1 MAVLEKIRVK
11 MGAFITIIIGIALL
25 SFIVDADTL
34 QSAVSMFSSKYDV
47 GEMKGESISYKD
59 YQKKI
64 DYFTQIHQ
72 MATGSTS
79 LDEQTQEMVN
89 QGAWQDIM
97 TEKVLL
103 PAIKDAGLDVGD
115 EELFDLSQGNQI
127 SPVLTREQA
136 FLGADGRFDKNKLAE
151 FIRAIPTDESGKL
164 GTYWNYLE
172 NTMKNDQMF
181 SKYVSLL
188 AKSSVMNPVELKRS
202 IDENNITSD
211 VSFIIQPYGYEID
224 TTIAVSKQE
233 IREYYNKNKRN
244 FEQKAS
250 RDIEYVVFEVVPSQE
265 DINLSRQDIDKVYEE
280 FATSANLKSFLAK
293 NSEKQLNPYFFKKGE
308 LSSISPILD
317 SFAFGSSPAAVLP
330 VFQEGNTF
338 RAARINSVKNIPDSV
353 FVQHILLDGRDK
365 TVAQA
370 TADSLIKVLDGGAN
384 FMEVAMANSLDKNP
398 NTIPGELG
406 WMTQNYM
413 IPGFD
418 TCFTATTGKLFKLE
432 SQYGLHI
439 IKIREKTAPVKK
451 VQLAILEKSAVASKE
466 TFQKYY
472 SQANDLASKS
482 AGKVE
487 NFNKLIKEMNL
498 VSIPAM
504 GIAEGAKTVATYK
517 NAREISK
524 WTFSAKRGE
533 VSQIISIDN
542 KYFFVATVT
551 AIREEGIPSLE
562 AMEKSITN
570 ILKREKSNELMLAKV
585 KEMVKGINN
594 LDEMATKLGT
604 TVSKQS
610 GISFGSMGSQSF
622 DPGFVGSVAGAKEN
636 TISGPVKGNIG
647 VYIFNVDARQTGAF
661 FTENDA
667 KAKAAQV
674 FTYQLQLLQGV
685 FEKGGDVQDH
695 RARFF

>member
-97 TEKVLL
+97 TEIVLL
-103 PAIKDAGLDVGD
+103 PAIKDAGLDVGE
-115 EELFDLSQGNQI
+115 EELFDLSQGSQI

-136 FLGADGRFDKNKLAE
+136 FLGPDGQFDKNKLAE

-172 NTMKNDQMF
+172 KTMKNDQMF

-188 AKSSVMNPVELKRS
+188 AKSSVMNPVELIRS

-211 VSFIIQPYGYEID
+211 VSFIMQPYGYEID
-224 TTIAVSKQE
+224 TTIVVSKQE
-233 IREYYNKNKRN
+233 VREYYNKNKRN

-265 DINLSRQDIDKVYEE
+265 DINLSRQDIDKTYDE
-280 FATSANLKSFLAK
+280 FATTTNLKSFLAK
-293 NSEKQLNPYFFKKGE
+293 NSEKQLNPYYFKKGE
-308 LSSISPILD
+308 LSSISPVLD
-317 SFAFGSSPAAVLP
+317 DFAFGSSPAAILP
-330 VFQEGNTF
+330 VFQEGNIF

-353 FVQHILLDGRDK
+353 FVQHILLDGRDN
-365 TVAQA
+365 VAAQA
-370 TADSLIKVLDGGAN
+370 TADSLIKALEGGAN

-413 IPGFD
+413 IQGFD
-418 TCFTATTGKLFKLE
+418 TCFTATPGKLIKLE

-439 IKIREKTAPVKK
+439 IKIREKTVPVKK

-524 WTFSAKRGE
+524 WTYSAKKGD

-562 AMEKSITN
+562 AMERSITN
-570 ILKREKSNELMLAKV
+570 ILKREKSNEKMLAKV
-585 KEMVKGINN
+585 KEAITGLAG
-594 LDEMATKLGT
+594 LDEMANKLGT

-610 GISFGSMGSQSF
+610 GLSFGSMGAQSF
-622 DPGFVGSVAGAKEN
+622 DPIFVGSVAGAKEN

-647 VYIFNVDARQTGAF
+647 IYIFNVDARQTGAF

-667 KAKAAQV
+667 KAKAAQI

>member
-103 PAIKDAGLDVGD
+103 PAIKDAGLDIGD
-115 EELFDLSQGNQI
+115 EELFDLSQGTQI

-136 FLGADGRFDKNKLAE
+136 FLGPDGQFDKNKLAE

-202 IDENNITSD
+202 IEDNNITSD
-211 VSFIIQPYGYEID
+211 VSFIMQPYGYEID

-233 IREYYNKNKRN
+233 VREYYNKNKRN

-265 DINLSRQDIDKVYEE
+265 DINLSRQDIDKIYEE
-280 FATSANLKSFLAK
+280 FAATTNLKSFLAK

-330 VFQEGNTF
+330 VFQEGNIF

-365 TVAQA
+365 VVAQA

-524 WTFSAKRGE
+524 WAYSAKRGE

-562 AMEKSITN
+562 AMERSITN

-585 KEMVKGINN
+585 KESVKGLNS
-594 LDEMATKLGT
+594 LDEMANKLGT

-610 GISFGSMGSQSF
+610 GLSFGSMGSQSF
-622 DPGFVGSVAGAKEN
+622 DPIFVGSVAGAKEN

-647 VYIFNVDARQTGAF
+647 IYIFNVDARQTGAF

-667 KAKAAQV
+667 KAKASQI